1 MESQESTTQHQASL
15 GSESYHGT
23 RGDSGSAA
31 SREAAQADYD
41 NGVTNRLQLQIL
53 DAAIDRGRRGVTAAE
68 MREFTQE
75 HHGRVSSA
83 ITKLHIAGKLVALTE
98 RRGHGGIY
106 VTPDNVG
113 GRETRPYKRQTKMVD
128 VEAVTGVLLQHRYN
142 PREGACYCGWRPRD
156 GDLSHT
162 RHQAQMIAEALS

>member
-1 MESQESTTQHQASL
+1 MESQESTTQHHPSL

-53 DAAIDRGRRGVTAAE
+53 DAAIARGRRGVTAAE

-106 VTPDNVG
+106 VTPEYVG
-113 GRETRPYKRQTKMVD
+113 GRETRPYKRQTKTVD
-128 VEAVTGVLLQHRYN
+128 AEAVVGVLLAHR
-142 PREGACYCGWRPRD
+142 RVSWGLCVCGWERGD
-156 GDLSHT
+156 GDVSHV